1 MGYYISS
8 ILSSIQNYCFQRKFF
23 IPIIGP
29 RGSGK
34 TLIINKLKSDMGLPI
49 LPNIG
54 FSFTNSNSLNYK
66 RLQLEENYLFFKGK
80 GMTLWKYYIPKID
93 AIILVLDSCDKESL
107 KESSDLFWEF
117 FAKSN
122 KNFPM
127 LIFANKQNIE
137 GALSLDDIRVILNL
151 NNLTERPWKIFGI
164 HNYNI
169 EEIYKGL
176 DWLETLL

>member
-1 MGYYISS
+1 
-8 ILSSIQNYCFQRKFF
+8 
-23 IPIIGP
+23 
-29 RGSGK
+29 
-34 TLIINKLKSDMGLPI
+34 
-49 LPNIG
+49 
-54 FSFTNSNSLNYK
+54 
-66 RLQLEENYLFFKGK
+66 
-80 GMTLWKYYIPKID
+80 MTLWKYYIPKID

-122 KNFPM
+122 KNFPV

-137 GALSLDDIRVILNL
+137 GALSLDYISVILNL
-151 NNLTERPWKIFGI
+151 NDLTKRPWKIFGI

-176 DWLETLL
+176 DWLETVL